1 MFRLALALVLALL
14 TLPISTTAHACA
26 TCGAGDP
33 TLQIVGM
40 EQPIEGRF
48 RLGAVV
54 THQSIADD
62 DAQTFDQRVTLGA
75 SWAFGD
81 AAVLSLSLPFV
92 WREVR
97 YATLAEDHTLGLG
110 DADLRARVTLFRD
123 RNFAPAHRLLI
134 DVGSRLP
141 TGMVL
146 GNAQGLLPLQAQPGT
161 GAFEPYV
168 GVLWISNVDDFS
180 LWGQANVAFPFT
192 GTDGWRNGIAVRA
205 NAAAQWQPIPE
216 FALRVLV
223 DSRFEGTSGRVTETL
238 PSEINSALFVGGGVV
253 VAPASDWV
261 LHLLVRVPAFAA
273 YPSHP
278 SHSEGVNVEAGV
290 ALDV

>member
-1 MFRLALALVLALL
+1 MLALL
-14 TLPISTTAHACA
+14 TFPVSATAYACA
-26 TCGAGDP
+26 TCNAGDP

-48 RLGAVV
+48 RMGAVV
-54 THQSIADD
+54 SHQSISDD
-62 DAQTFDQRVTLGA
+62 DAQTFDQRINLGA
-75 SWAFGD
+75 TWAFGD
-81 AAVLSLSLPFV
+81 AAVLALSLPVV

-110 DADLRARVTLFRD
+110 DADVRARVTLFRD

-134 DVGSRLP
+134 DIGSRLP

-146 GNAQGLLPLQAQPGT
+146 GDAQGLLPLQAQPGT
-161 GAFEPYV
+161 GAFEPYL
-168 GVLWISNVDDFS
+168 GVLWISNVEEFS

-192 GTDGWRNGIAVRA
+192 GTDGWRNGIALRGS
-205 NAAAQWQPIPE
+205 AAAQWQPLPE

-223 DSRFEGTSGRVTETL
+223 DSRFEGASGRITETL
-238 PSEINSALFVGGGVV
+238 PNEINTALFVGGGVV
-253 VAPASDWV
+253 IAPATDWV
-261 LHLLVRVPAFAA
+261 MHLVMRAPVFSA

-278 SHSEGVNVEAGV
+278 AHREGFNVEAGV